1 MDDIRRVSDEDLNR
15 PGPGSLTDERA
26 AEALGLEM
34 DELIRIM
41 DVWMEFA
48 GEVARERMRRRK
60 ERLANKDRTVV
71 E

>member
-1 MDDIRRVSDEDLNR
+1 MEDIKRVSDEDLNR

-26 AEALGLEM
+26 AEALGLDM
-34 DELIRIM
+34 NELVRIM

-48 GEVARERMRRRK
+48 GENARERMRRRK
-60 ERLANKDRTVV
+60 ERLANQKRTVV

>member
-1 MDDIRRVSDEDLNR
+1 MEDIRTVSDERLNR

-26 AEALGLEM
+26 AEALGLDM

-48 GEVARERMRRRK
+48 GENAKERMRRRN
-60 ERLANKDRTVV
+60 ERLANAQRTVV
-71 E
+71 R

>member
-1 MDDIRRVSDEDLNR
+1 MEDIKNVSDEDLNR

-26 AEALGLEM
+26 AEYLGLTVNR
-34 DELIRIM
+34 LIHIM
-41 DVWMEFA
+41 DTWEKCA

-60 ERLANKDRTVV
+60 ERLATMI